1 MTYQNLGR
9 TDIQLP
15 PITFGGNVLGWTTDE
30 KMSFRLLDEL
40 LERGFNFIDSANVYS
55 KWIPGNKGGESETML
70 GNWMAARKNRD
81 KVLIATKVGML
92 TEDTEAVLS
101 PENITKQIEASLK
114 RLQTDYIDVYFSHT
128 FEDHTPI
135 QDTMQTYDKLIRQGK
150 VRTIGA
156 SNFPIEKL
164 KASQQIAADNNLTRY
179 EVFQPEYHLMARKT
193 FEADYQKY
201 CIDEEISVTS
211 YMTLASGFLTG
222 KYQSLEDTE
231 GSSRQDKV
239 KEYFTDKG
247 HKVLKAL
254 GDVSEMHKVS
264 EAAVTLAWTMAQPG
278 ITSPIA
284 SGTKPQHLQSFYE
297 ALQLQLAKEDLQRLN
312 AASS

>member
-1 MTYQNLGR
+1 MTHQNLGK
-9 TDIQLP
+9 TDIKLP

-55 KWIPGNKGGESETML
+55 KWIPGNHGGESETML
-70 GNWMAARKNRD
+70 GNWMTSRKNRD

-101 PENITKQIEASLK
+101 PDNITKQIEASLK
-114 RLQTDYIDVYFSHT
+114 RLQTDYIDVYFSHK

-135 QDTMQTYDKLIRQGK
+135 QETMRTYDKLIQQGK

-164 KASQQIAADNNLTRY
+164 KASQKIAADHNLARY
-179 EVFQPEYHLMARKT
+179 EVFQPEYHLMARQK
-193 FEADYQKY
+193 FESDYQKY
-201 CIDEEISVTS
+201 CIDENISVTS

-222 KYQSLEDTE
+222 KYQNISDTE
-231 GSSRQDKV
+231 GSSRQDRV
-239 KEYFTDKG
+239 KDYFTDKG
-247 HKVLKAL
+247 EKVLKAL
-254 GDVSEMHKVS
+254 KNVSEKHNVS

-297 ALQLQLAKEDLQRLN
+297 ALNLKLDKEDLQRLN
-312 AASS
+312 TASS